1 MSNFEALCE
10 QMDDD
15 LFEQFGETA
24 IYNGQRAVSAIF
36 EKKTEEFEGQKITVH
51 EFTVR
56 NRQVGALAVG
66 DTLEKGWNRYTVN
79 QILSDDGFV
88 IVASTALISTGNGGG
103 GEEPGEVGID
113 QAVELWQQTRTPDG
127 HGGFTV
133 TWAKV
138 TDIMAGIKQLPG
150 DEKSQAGRLARVA
163 RVEFTVQ
170 TASAYPITEKM
181 QFRWKGRQYNIRY
194 VPETVTVGE
203 RIKIIAEAGV
213 AQ

>member
-1 MSNFEALCE
+1 MSNFDALCE

-15 LFEQFGETA
+15 VFELNGQIAVYNGAHAISA
-24 IYNGQRAVSAIF
+24 IY
-36 EKKTEEFEGQKITVH
+36 EKKTEEFEGQRVTIH
-51 EFTVR
+51 EFTVK
-56 NRQVGALAVG
+56 NRQVGTLAVG
-66 DTLEKGWNRYTVN
+66 DTFELGWNRYTVN

-88 IVASTALISTGNGGG
+88 IVASTALTSTGNGGG
-103 GEEPGEVGID
+103 GEDPGEVGMD
-113 QAVELWQQTRTPDG
+113 QTVELWQQTRTPDG
-127 HGGFTV
+127 LGGFTV

-181 QFRWKGRQYNIRY
+181 QIRWKGRAYNVRY
-194 VPETVTVGE
+194 VPETVTIGE

>member
-1 MSNFEALCE
+1 MTNFDALCQ

-15 LFEQFGETA
+15 LFDQFGETA
-24 IYNGQRAVSAIF
+24 IYNSAHAVSAIY
-36 EKKTEEFEGQKITVH
+36 EKKTEDFEGQKVTVH
-51 EFTVR
+51 EFTVK
-56 NRQVGALAVG
+56 NRQVGTLAIG
-66 DTLEKGWNRYTVN
+66 DTFELGWNRYTVN

-88 IVASTALISTGNGGG
+88 IVASTALTSTGNG
-103 GEEPGEVGID
+103 GEEPGEVGMD
-113 QAVELWQQTRTPDG
+113 QIVELWQQTRTPDG

-133 TWAKV
+133 TWTKV
-138 TDIMAGIKQLPG
+138 TDIVAGVKQLPG

-170 TASAYPITEKM
+170 TSIAYPITEKM